1 MAEFKVELPKMGES
15 VAEATITTWLKAVGD
30 SIEEDEPIV
39 EIATDKVDS
48 EVPAPCSGI
57 LKEILFNEG
66 DVVAVGSVFAVII
79 SEIENENTAPEIDTS
94 INNEKDQKTIEN
106 EQETIE
112 NEILQPLENNI
123 NIAPEKNFKNS
134 KKFYS
139 PLVKSI
145 AKKEGISIEEL
156 DIIVGN
162 GANGRVTK
170 ADILAY
176 LKNRKGTANNINQQ
190 KVDLNLNNSKKS
202 SLSVSGNDEIIEM
215 GRMRKMIADHMVN
228 SVHTAPHVTSFVEA
242 DVTNLVKWRNKIK
255 NSFEEK
261 EGEKLTFTPI
271 FIEAIAKAL
280 RDFPLVN
287 SSIDGDNIIVK
298 NDINIGMATA
308 LPSGNLIVPVIKNAD
323 QLNLVGVAKKVND
336 LANRAKLGQ
345 LKPDEIAGGTYTVSN
360 VGTFGNVMGTPII
373 NQPQSAILALGAIK
387 KKPAVIETE
396 SGDLIGIRHLMFL
409 SHSYDHRNIDGALGG
424 QFVRKVADYLE
435 NFDVNRTL

>member
-66 DVVAVGSVFAVII
+66 DVVAVGSVFAVIS
-79 SEIENENTAPEIDTS
+79 SEIENENTTPKLDTS
-94 INNEKDQKTIEN
+94 INNEKDQKIIEN

-112 NEILQPLENNI
+112 NEILQPLENNV
-123 NIAPEKNFKNS
+123 NITSENNHKNS

-145 AKKEGISIEEL
+145 AEKEGISIDEL

-176 LKNRKGTANNINQQ
+176 LKNRKGTENNINQQ

-242 DVTNLVKWRNKIK
+242 DVTNLVKWRNKMK
-255 NSFEEK
+255 MSFEEK

-345 LKPDEIAGGTYTVSN
+345 LKPDETAGGTYTISN

-435 NFDVNRTL
+435 NFDLNRTL

>member
-48 EVPAPCSGI
+48 EVPAPCSGTV
-57 LKEILFNEG
+57 KEILFNEG
-66 DVVAVGSVFAVII
+66 DVVEVGAVFAII
-79 SEIENENTAPEIDTS
+79 DSELNMVTDEVEQPKTESSNDEFLEDG
-94 INNEKDQKTIEN
+94 DKTIEK
-106 EQETIE
+106 
-112 NEILQPLENNI
+112 EILQPIENSI
-123 NIAPEKNFKNS
+123 NNNSEINFKNS
-134 KKFYS
+134 SKFYS

-145 AKKEGISIEEL
+145 AKKENISIQEL
-156 DIIVGN
+156 DTIVGS
-162 GANGRVTK
+162 GANQRVTK
-170 ADILAY
+170 SDILNY
-176 LKNRKGTANNINQQ
+176 
-190 KVDLNLNNSKKS
+190 LNNR
-202 SLSVSGNDEIIEM
+202 SGSRNNMEKEVTKTIYKQSISINGDDEIIAM
-215 GRMRKMIADHMVN
+215 DRMRKMIADHMVN

-242 DVTNLVKWRNKIK
+242 DVTNLVNWRKK
-255 NSFEEK
+255 VKKSFEEK

-280 RDFPLVN
+280 RDFPEVN
-287 SSIDGDNIIVK
+287 SSIDGDNIIIK
-298 NDINIGMATA
+298 SNINIGMATA

-323 QLNLVGVAKKVND
+323 QLNLVGLAKSVND

-345 LKPDEIAGGTYTVSN
+345 LKPDEISEGTYTVSN

-409 SHSYDHRNIDGALGG
+409 SHSYDHRNVDGALGG
-424 QFVRKVADYLE
+424 MFVRKVADYLE
-435 NFDVNRTL
+435 NFDINRTV

>member
-48 EVPAPCSGI
+48 EVPAPCSGTV
-57 LKEILFNEG
+57 KEILFNEG
-66 DVVAVGSVFAVII
+66 DVVEVGAVFAII
-79 SEIENENTAPEIDTS
+79 DSELNMVTDEVEQPKTESSNDEFLEDG
-94 INNEKDQKTIEN
+94 DKTIEK
-106 EQETIE
+106 
-112 NEILQPLENNI
+112 EILQPIENSI
-123 NIAPEKNFKNS
+123 NNNSEINFKNS
-134 KKFYS
+134 SKFYS

-145 AKKEGISIEEL
+145 AKKENISIQEL
-156 DIIVGN
+156 DTIVGS
-162 GANGRVTK
+162 GANQRVTK
-170 ADILAY
+170 SDILNY
-176 LKNRKGTANNINQQ
+176 
-190 KVDLNLNNSKKS
+190 LNNR
-202 SLSVSGNDEIIEM
+202 SGSRNNMEKEVTKTIYKQSISINGDDEIIAM
-215 GRMRKMIADHMVN
+215 DRMRKMIADHMVN

-242 DVTNLVKWRNKIK
+242 DVTNLVNWRKK
-255 NSFEEK
+255 VKKSFEEK

-280 RDFPLVN
+280 RDFPEVN
-287 SSIDGDNIIVK
+287 SSIDGDNIIIK
-298 NDINIGMATA
+298 SNINIGMATA

-323 QLNLVGVAKKVND
+323 QLNLVGLAKSVND

-345 LKPDEIAGGTYTVSN
+345 LKPDEISGGTYTVSN

-396 SGDLIGIRHLMFL
+396 SGDLIGIRNLMFL
-409 SHSYDHRNIDGALGG
+409 SHSYDHRNVDGALGG
-424 QFVRKVADYLE
+424 MFVRMVADYLE
-435 NFDVNRTL
+435 NFDINRTV